1 MVKQEKSVKR
11 KERYMKYKNDENSLL
26 GLNDSYDSKEY
37 IFILLIFSDDDCDIF
52 PNIKR
57 HRPSLSP

>member
-1 MVKQEKSVKR
+1 
-11 KERYMKYKNDENSLL
+11 MKYKNDENSLL
-26 GLNDSYDSKEY
+26 GLSDSKEY
-37 IFILLIFSDDDCDIF
+37 IYYILCVLIFSDDDDCDIF